1 MNSIKLAPLIG
12 LTADPHVELES
23 LSSLIQTYPLPNSH
37 TQNYAPFINQINPI
51 KKKPIVTISGALD
64 TVAPISMK
72 RSSTRTSRRNRRD
85 QCSPLSINDVNDLW
99 GVYLRQQEDFGVDT
113 SDKQAMARRYHKLDR
128 DQVRTLKIL
137 SGKTEPDDNA
147 PIEIPRKSKN
157 KVAPESVKRSD
168 KPVNKR
174 QKRKKMIRDELK
186 RQLSMFT
193 DFPGSEGFPWKA
205 IISERGYRQ
214 LKLIGWPNNIPIS
227 KRIDDFNPSELN
239 IFEDAIRTGTLRI
252 IKMKDVDLY
261 ATEEDNDEDFHIC
274 Y

>member
-85 QCSPLSINDVNDLW
+85 QCSPLNINDVNDLW

-157 KVAPESVKRSD
+157 KVTPG
-168 KPVNKR
+168 
-174 QKRKKMIRDELK
+174 
-186 RQLSMFT
+186 MFT

-214 LKLIGWPNNIPIS
+214 LKLIGWPNNIPFS